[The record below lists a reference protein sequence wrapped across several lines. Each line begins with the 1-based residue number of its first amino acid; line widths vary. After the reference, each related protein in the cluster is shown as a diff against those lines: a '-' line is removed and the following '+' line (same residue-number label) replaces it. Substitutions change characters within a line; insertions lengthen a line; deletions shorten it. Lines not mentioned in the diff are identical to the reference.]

1 MKIVRITKRY
11 TRKISY
17 DYKSWEFSTEL
28 TADVDIDNDKDL
40 DKVSSELFKKA
51 FRCVANDIEEVAKR
65 FLPSETGGEQK

>member
-28 TADVDIDNDKDL
+28 TADVNVDTDEDL
-40 DKVSSELFKKA
+40 ERESNELFKKA
-51 FRCVANDIEEVAKR
+51 VKCVTDDMKRVAKQ
-65 FLPSETGGEQK
+65 FSQEGGNY

>member
-28 TADVDIDNDKDL
+28 TADVDVESDEDL
-40 DKVSSELFKKA
+40 EKASSDLFKKA
-51 FRCVANDIEEVAKR
+51 VRCVMEDMKKVAEKYLPKEEQ
-65 FLPSETGGEQK
+65 S

>member
-28 TADVDIDNDKDL
+28 TADVDVESDEDL
-40 DKVSSELFKKA
+40 EKVSSDLFKKA
-51 FRCVANDIEEVAKR
+51 VHCVTVDMKKVAEKYLPGEEQ
-65 FLPSETGGEQK
+65 S

>member
-28 TADVDIDNDKDL
+28 TADVNVESDEDL
-40 DKVSSELFKKA
+40 EKASSDLFKKA
-51 FRCVANDIEEVAKR
+51 VQCVTKDMRKVAEKYLAEE
-65 FLPSETGGEQK
+65 EQS

>member
-28 TADVDIDNDKDL
+28 TADIEVNSDEEL
-40 DKVSSELFKKA
+40 EKVSTDLFRKTVKCVLDDMKMIASKYNKEDQTNEL
-51 FRCVANDIEEVAKR
+51 
-65 FLPSETGGEQK
+65 

>member
-28 TADVDIDNDKDL
+28 TADVDVESDGDL
-40 DKVSSELFKKA
+40 ERVSSDLFKKA
-51 FRCVANDIEEVAKR
+51 VRCVMMDMKKVAAKYLPEE
-65 FLPSETGGEQK
+65 EQS

>member
-28 TADVDIDNDKDL
+28 TADVNVESDEDL
-40 DKVSSELFKKA
+40 EKASSDLFKKA
-51 FRCVANDIEEVAKR
+51 VRCVTKDMRKVAEKYLAEE
-65 FLPSETGGEQK
+65 EQS